1 MTFTPESR
9 IIDVVQKAPA
19 GRDLLYKH
27 GYRLGEGFVDALSQ
41 MQSLE
46 EAETMGR
53 LRDLPE
59 LLTVLNSNSQR

>member
-19 GRDLLYKH
+19 GRDLLYRH

-41 MQSLE
+41 MQTLE
-46 EAETMGR
+46 EAETLGR
-53 LRDLPE
+53 LRSLPE
-59 LLTVLNSNSQR
+59 LLAELNAQTR

>member
-9 IIDVVQKAPA
+9 VIDVVQKAPA
-19 GRDLLYKH
+19 GRDLLYKY

-41 MQSLE
+41 MQTLE

-53 LRDLPE
+53 LRSLPE
-59 LLTVLNSNSQR
+59 LLQELNAL